1 MTNHNVLMKLP
12 EFIKYLDETVSK
24 ISQDLKLYHQ
34 LKTGGVYLID
44 ENTEISTKISTES
57 IWDSKNN
64 ILTSNFQYTGV
75 FCHETSRFFYITLKQ
90 IYPQSK
96 EYIEKYK
103 GKWEKDKIIKEK
115 ENALFYWLQDESII
129 CLVAKDDYNTNAKL
143 GPVNA
148 GDIFDI
154 SNGTRDYSSGYNK
167 NPAKLARGSLLIPT
181 TWRNIKYE
189 IAYSELITMRPIEA
203 ISLREKNYPDY
214 NPHYDYWEKMLNKDF
229 PLRQTS

>member
-1 MTNHNVLMKLP
+1 MSIPNHNVLMKLP
-12 EFIKYLDETVSK
+12 EFIKYIDETVSK
-24 ISQDLKLYHQ
+24 ISQDSKLYHQ
-34 LKTGGVYLID
+34 LKTSGVYLVD
-44 ENTEISTKISTES
+44 ENTKIPTES
-57 IWDSKNN
+57 ILNFNEN
-64 ILTSNFQYTGV
+64 ILASNFQYTGV

-96 EYIEKYK
+96 EYIEEYK
-103 GKWEKDKIIKEK
+103 NKWEKDKIIKEK

-154 SNGTRDYSSGYNK
+154 STSTRDYSSGYNK
-167 NPAKLARGSLLIPT
+167 NPAKLARGSVLIPT

-189 IAYSELITMRPIEA
+189 ITYSELIRMRPIEV
-203 ISLREKNYPDY
+203 INLREKNYPDY
-214 NPHYDYWEKMLNKDF
+214 NPRYDYWEKKLNKKF

>member
-44 ENTEISTKISTES
+44 ENTEISTGS
-57 IWDSKNN
+57 IWDFNN
-64 ILTSNFQYTGV
+64 KIIASNFQYTNID
-75 FCHETSRFFYITLKQ
+75 CHETSRFFYLTVKQ

-96 EYIEKYK
+96 EYFEEYK
-103 GKWEKDKIIKEK
+103 KGEKDKIIKEK

-154 SNGTRDYSSGYNK
+154 STSTRDYSSGYNK

-189 IAYSELITMRPIEA
+189 ITYEGRLIRMRPIEA
-203 ISLREKNYPDY
+203 INLREKNYPDY
-214 NPHYDYWEKMLNKDF
+214 NPHYDYWEKILNKHF
-229 PLRQTS
+229 PLR